1 MKKYSAVIFDMD
13 GTLLNTLEDLGDCM
27 NRVLA
32 RAGYAAHPI
41 DDYRYFVG
49 DGMVNLVRRVLPEQR
64 RDELMIRQIQTAMVE
79 EYGRHWA
86 DKTDLYPGVSALL
99 DELTKREIKKGIL
112 SNKPHDF
119 TKVIAER
126 YLKDWRFDP
135 VFGARDEVPRKP
147 DPAAALEI
155 CRHWGLEP
163 SEVLYTGDTNTD
175 MQTARKGGM
184 FALGVLWGFRSKEE
198 LIENGAQELIAVPQ
212 EMLPFFHNGRQ
223 PV

>member
-27 NRVLA
+27 NRVLT
-32 RAGYAAHPI
+32 RAGYNTHPI

-49 DGMVNLVRRVLPEQR
+49 DGIKNLVRRVLPEQR
-64 RDELMIRQIQTAMVE
+64 RDEATIRQIQTAMVK
-79 EYGRHWA
+79 EYGKHWA
-86 DKTDLYPGVSALL
+86 DKTDLYPGISALL
-99 DELTKREIKKGIL
+99 DELMKREIKKGIL
-112 SNKPHDF
+112 SNKPHAS

-126 YLKDWRFDP
+126 YFKDWRFDP
-135 VFGARDEVPRKP
+135 VFGARDGVPRKP

-163 SEVLYTGDTNTD
+163 SGVLYAGDTNTD
-175 MQTARKGGM
+175 MQTARQGGM
-184 FALGVLWGFRSKEE
+184 FAVGVLWGFRTKEE
-198 LIENGAQELIAVPQ
+198 LIENGAQELIAAPQ
-212 EMLPFFHNGRQ
+212 EILRFLFNGRH

>member
-27 NRVLA
+27 NRVLT

-49 DGMVNLVRRVLPEQR
+49 DGMVNLVQRVLPEQR

-119 TKVIAER
+119 TKSQCFSHRLVNA
-126 YLKDWRFDP
+126 
-135 VFGARDEVPRKP
+135 
-147 DPAAALEI
+147 
-155 CRHWGLEP
+155 CRH
-163 SEVLYTGDTNTD
+163 
-175 MQTARKGGM
+175 Q
-184 FALGVLWGFRSKEE
+184 
-198 LIENGAQELIAVPQ
+198 LIHCLACLSIACRANVRNIGRNCFKSRPCANKRGLIAPD
-212 EMLPFFHNGRQ
+212 HHRQ
-223 PV
+223 